1 MIFYAE
7 AVDLA
12 NGSNYA
18 NRGSNN
24 IKLVLDG
31 KSPIV
36 TSSTPSDGDERG
48 ASQPAPSGQPISIVV
63 QDSVDPPA
71 TLTLRYWLGCFTTQS
86 LSCTDF
92 NFDGL
97 PNADEYQSM
106 TLSSPEIQLGGLN
119 IFEGLI
125 DDSMLVH
132 EQVVSYFVTGSDSK
146 NNILAMGGTPM
157 PG

>member
-1 MIFYAE
+1 M
-7 AVDLA
+7 
-12 NGSNYA
+12 
-18 NRGSNN
+18 
-24 IKLVLDG
+24 
-31 KSPIV
+31 
-36 TSSTPSDGDERG
+36 
-48 ASQPAPSGQPISIVV
+48 

-106 TLSSPEIQLGGLN
+106 TLSSPEIQSGGLN

-125 DDSMLVH
+125 DDSMLIH

-146 NNILAMGGTPM
+146 NNIFVMGGTSVCPVGTKYM
-157 PG
+157 VLKKVSHKLGRLELTQ